1 MHPAALNLRKS
12 GWGSVSPTHGRVTPS
27 TQSPRKR
34 LGSSRAQS
42 KRPCGGALPVGSPH
56 PLNLHSAPWSPHSTL
71 LCAQQSLRG
80 WRWWASGRQAGATG
94 RNYQSLLIQR
104 SRNAGKTPQS
114 WGATTQWKQLSAGK
128 DLGQESRPSIRR
140 VTTGIHPLSREQ
152 QGWFPWGITLPA
164 LTPGP
169 TPHKRGSVTQD
180 ARPASPPSQSFG
192 VQQGTRQRE
201 GLHLRT
207 LTGQLSKRSSS
218 CWDS

>member
-34 LGSSRAQS
+34 LGSAGDRIISSPKQEALWGS
-42 KRPCGGALPVGSPH
+42 PPCGVPPPPEPPQCS
-56 PLNLHSAPWSPHSTL
+56 L

-80 WRWWASGRQAGATG
+80 WRWWASGRQAGCHWQELPISTHSKIKKCRKSSSKLGCNYAVETAECRERPGTG
-94 RNYQSLLIQR
+94 EQALNPSGDHCPPSLPRAARMVSL
-104 SRNAGKTPQS
+104 
-114 WGATTQWKQLSAGK
+114 
-128 DLGQESRPSIRR
+128 
-140 VTTGIHPLSREQ
+140 
-152 QGWFPWGITLPA
+152 WGITLPA

-192 VQQGTRQRE
+192 VQQVTRQRE